1 MLTMDHGWSEH
12 QFIPDDLRNTLVPF
26 DVERPNLA
34 RKQTRRRGVFTGV
47 ATPQFQKLGQGV
59 VKFFLT
65 CSHTVSETAAECWV
79 MIKLDDWNIVTRTTT
94 APALTHVSAQ
104 YNLSV
109 EYNQNVESKR
119 QSLESKIGKWGV
131 QIC

>member
-1 MLTMDHGWSEH
+1 
-12 QFIPDDLRNTLVPF
+12 
-26 DVERPNLA
+26 
-34 RKQTRRRGVFTGV
+34 
-47 ATPQFQKLGQGV
+47 
-59 VKFFLT
+59 
-65 CSHTVSETAAECWV
+65 

-119 QSLESKIGKWGV
+119 QSLESKIGK
-131 QIC
+131 